1 MPSDFAS
8 HYLSDVRVEFE
19 KMKRV
24 AEGALAQVEDGQLTV
39 AIDAESNSL
48 AVIVKHMAGNLRSRF
63 TDFLTTDG
71 ENPDG
76 AREGEFEI
84 DGPLSRDALL
94 RNWEASWQ
102 ILFTTLDSLT
112 PDDLA
117 RTVTIR
123 GEAHTVVQAL
133 HRQ

>member
-1 MPSDFAS
+1 MPTFAS

-71 ENPDG
+71 EKPD
-76 AREGEFEI
+76 RDRDGEFEI
-84 DGPLSRDALL
+84 DGPLARQAMLEDWERSWQVLFGALDALTPADL
-94 RNWEASWQ
+94 RRE
-102 ILFTTLDSLT
+102 
-112 PDDLA
+112 
-117 RTVTIR
+117 
-123 GEAHTVVQAL
+123 
-133 HRQ
+133 